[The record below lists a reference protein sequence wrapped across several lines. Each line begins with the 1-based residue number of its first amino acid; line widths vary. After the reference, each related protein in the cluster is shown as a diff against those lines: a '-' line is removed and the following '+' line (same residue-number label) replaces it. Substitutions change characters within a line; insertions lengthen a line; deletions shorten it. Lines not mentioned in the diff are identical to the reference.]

1 MQAGPLK
8 AQPLLYDT
16 VASVR
21 AARVPSV
28 GSGGATHI
36 RTAGYHIV
44 GDGGGAL
51 YRRVAEAPG
60 HALWIQSLDGSFW
73 AFADIIL
80 TPEMAGAKGD
90 ATFVSGKPASWNGT
104 DNTTALQNAIDAHTY
119 FHVADRISF
128 RKANEVYRITK
139 SLHCG
144 YGVGGFTTTRIEGP
158 GTDYRGEGFNGATI
172 LCDFSNAPGVVFQGG
187 RANRWKGVGLRGR
200 NWDWGFNHVLGA
212 VAGASIDDTLV
223 ANWLDPG
230 LVVEAGGRHTPYAA
244 FAVDPYS
251 GAASSPAYPLVA
263 YPSFVGS
270 QTQYDKAYS
279 SDTLIEDCYIGG
291 FDTGIVV
298 QPSGADG
305 NGDFTKVRTC
315 LIEYCRWA
323 ISVGQ
328 TQSRG
333 VHVSDT
339 NFSNVFC
346 IFATDI
352 HGKQEGKFGAPIT
365 NCSASECLN
374 ILSFGST
381 SIVGPVEL
389 INFYSEGG
397 WRIGDVSPT
406 TSDETSI
413 EFRGCQFAFDG
424 QNDVR
429 GVPAKVMG
437 SANQPVTI
445 KFDGGVFSNFPS
457 VVNLDFAPS
466 DLKLDGTL
474 IVPQSTRTLAYQMF
488 AHNATGGGLI
498 FNMLGSLS
506 IRGGQRLKYVPYN
519 LDTLAAAGAVI
530 IGPRQLSNR
539 SRCSCIYIEKLVE
552 MSGADGDGVY
562 NSPLI
567 GLIDKT
573 LITHASV
580 SDKTLTF
587 SMPAGYTAA
596 SFQLYGPSNGDVLWD
611 SSTGSVFFVSDV
623 KGLEVTAVLQNNYK
637 AVGGG
642 HYSTLT
648 PIPLTTGYFYVGVSR
663 VYTPDYY
670 LQGDFS
676 TRSLTI
682 ANCGRSDGYNAFM
695 TTSLARNDYLYYD
708 PIRTAIL
715 APANGKINAPIV
727 AGSLVVSGYPGLTV
741 TGKRLEIFIRPGPVN
756 A

>member
-1 MQAGPLK
+1 MQVGSPK
-8 AQPLLYDT
+8 TQPLLYDT

-21 AARVPSV
+21 ATRIPSV
-28 GSGGATHI
+28 VSGGATYL
-36 RTAGYHIV
+36 RTAGYYTV

-60 HALWIQSLDGSFW
+60 HALWIQSLDGSYW

-90 ATFVSGKPASWNGT
+90 ATFVDGKPASWAGT

-119 FHVADRISF
+119 FHVADRVSF
-128 RKANEVYRITK
+128 RKANGVYRITK

-158 GTDYRGEGFNGATI
+158 GTDLRGEGFNGQTI

-187 RANRWKGVGLRGR
+187 RSNRWKGVGLRGR
-200 NWDWGFNHVLGA
+200 NWDWGYYNILGA

-223 ANWLDPG
+223 ANWLDPALAVG
-230 LVVEAGGRHTPYAA
+230 AGSRYTPYAA
-244 FAVDPYS
+244 FAIDPYS
-251 GAASSPAYPLVA
+251 GAASTPAYPRVT

-270 QTQYDKAYS
+270 PTQYDKAYS
-279 SDTLIEDCYIGG
+279 SDTMIEDCYIGG

-315 LIEYCRWA
+315 QIEYCRWA

-333 VHVSDT
+333 VHVFDT
-339 NFSNVFC
+339 NFNNVYC
-346 IFATDI
+346 IFATNI
-352 HGKQEGKFGAPIT
+352 HGKQNGKFGAPIT
-365 NCSASECLN
+365 NCSAGECLN
-374 ILSFGST
+374 IFSFGST
-381 SIVGPVEL
+381 SIAGPLEF
-389 INFYSEGG
+389 INFYIEAG
-397 WRIGDVSPT
+397 WRLGDIHPT
-406 TSDETSI
+406 TSGETSI
-413 EFRGCQFAFDG
+413 VFRGCQFGFDG

-429 GVPAKVMG
+429 GVPVKVMG

-445 KFDGGVFSNFPS
+445 KFDGGAFSNFPS

-474 IVPQSTRTLAYQMF
+474 IVPQGARTLAYEMF
-488 AHNATGGGLI
+488 AHNATGGGLV
-498 FNMLGSLS
+498 FNALGSSS
-506 IRGGQRLKYVPYN
+506 IKGGQRLKYVPYN
-519 LDTLAAAGAVI
+519 LDTLAEAGAVI

-539 SRCSCIYIEKLVE
+539 GHCSCLYIEKLVE
-552 MSGADGDGVY
+552 MNGTDGDGVY

-567 GLIDKT
+567 GIIDKA
-573 LITHASV
+573 LITGASLI
-580 SDKTLTF
+580 SKTLTF
-587 SMPAGYTAA
+587 GMPAGYTAA
-596 SFQLYGPSNGDVLWD
+596 SFQLYGPSNGDVIWD
-611 SSTGSVFFVSDV
+611 SSTGSVFFVNGV
-623 KGLEVTAVLQNNYK
+623 RGREVTAILQNNYK
-637 AVGGG
+637 ASGGG
-642 HYSTLT
+642 HYTIPT
-648 PIPLTTGYFYVGVSR
+648 PIPLTNGYFYVGVSR

-676 TRSLTI
+676 TKSQTI
-682 ANCGRSDGYNAFM
+682 ANCGRADGYNAFM
-695 TTSLARNDYLYYD
+695 TTSLAQNDYLYYD
-708 PIRTAIL
+708 PIRTAVL

-727 AGSLVVSGYPGLTV
+727 AGSLVVSGFPGLTV
-741 TGKRLEIFIRPGPVN
+741 TGKRLEIFIRPGPAN